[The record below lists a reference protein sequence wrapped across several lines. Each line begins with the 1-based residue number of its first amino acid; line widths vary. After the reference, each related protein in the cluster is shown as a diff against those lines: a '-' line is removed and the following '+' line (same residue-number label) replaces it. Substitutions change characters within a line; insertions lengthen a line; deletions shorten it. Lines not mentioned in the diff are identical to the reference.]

1 MAFRRIALILTGL
14 SAFAGCGTGEQVKVS
29 FYGEGTGDGEL
40 RVTNDE
46 DQAMVGAMDANSTA
60 EGELAA
66 GSRME
71 ISAVAHAGSRFV
83 SFGGDCSG
91 TSSPLVIQ
99 LSGPKTC
106 SVRFD
111 KD

>member
-14 SAFAGCGTGEQVKVS
+14 LALAGCGTGEQMKVS
-29 FYGEGTGDGEL
+29 FYGAGTGDGDL

-46 DQAMVGAMDANSTA
+46 GQAIFGGMDANSTA

-66 GSRME
+66 DSRME
-71 ISAVAHAGSRFV
+71 ISAVAHAGSHFV
-83 SFGGDCSG
+83 SFGGDCAG
-91 TSSPLVIQ
+91 TSSPFVTQ
-99 LSGPKTC
+99 LNGPKTC

>member
-1 MAFRRIALILTGL
+1 MAFRRIALSLAGLLT
-14 SAFAGCGTGEQVKVS
+14 FAGCGTGEQVTVS
-29 FYGEGTGDGEL
+29 FYGEGTGDGDL

-46 DQAMVGAMDANSTA
+46 GQAMFGGMDANSTA

-71 ISAVAHAGSRFV
+71 IRAVAHAGSHFV
-83 SFGGDCSG
+83 GFGGDCSG
-91 TSSPLVIQ
+91 TSSPFVTQ